1 MKFYTFLLSIFF
13 IKCDTNDENEYLR
26 AIKFILS
33 SIQGKLENFN
43 SISFENHYQII
54 EFFNA
59 KVISPPTS
67 IIKFSNN
74 DKKFNVSNVIFTIV
88 VDLQISIKSYNLTK
102 ILYPNSLYEF
112 KYDNLEFKFVQDKN
126 KIELIKDNKNSSLI
140 NTSLNTDYGVLR
152 YFKDF
157 TENKTINK
165 TLIEIFDN
173 ILTQKI
179 INSQENFN
187 LLISNALYILALSYK
202 KENAINIKYN
212 DSIIINHYIVNNV
225 YFDKKETEIN
235 ESIIV
240 FTEIT
245 FDFEIEIYLINNNI
259 KKTINVIIKSYNEGD
274 KNIYFSKNQ
283 FHFSNLLKFESKKYK
298 EDFFQ
303 KIIEYYSKQL
313 NSIIKQY
320 KL

>member
-59 KVISPPTS
+59 KVISPPNS

-157 TENKTINK
+157 TENKTINT
-165 TLIEIFDN
+165 TLRKIFDN
-173 ILTQKI
+173 VLTQQI
-179 INSQENFN
+179 INSQEKFN
-187 LLISNALYILALSYK
+187 LLISNALYILTLSKNYYK
-202 KENAINIKYN
+202 LNYKYNESININHYIVKNFYIDQKEIEFN
-212 DSIIINHYIVNNV
+212 DSIII
-225 YFDKKETEIN
+225 FK
-235 ESIIV
+235 
-240 FTEIT
+240 EIT
-245 FDFEIEIYLINNNI
+245 FDFEIEIINNNS
-259 KKTINVIIKSYNEGD
+259 KQTINVKIKSCNDYNNISFLT
-274 KNIYFSKNQ
+274 KNEFHLSNFLNFKSKYN
-283 FHFSNLLKFESKKYK
+283 

-303 KIIEYYSKQL
+303 VIIKDYSKQL
-313 NSIIKQY
+313 NSIIEEY
-320 KL
+320 NF

>member
-1 MKFYTFLLSIFF
+1 M
-13 IKCDTNDENEYLR
+13 
-26 AIKFILS
+26 
-33 SIQGKLENFN
+33 
-43 SISFENHYQII
+43 
-54 EFFNA
+54 
-59 KVISPPTS
+59 
-67 IIKFSNN
+67 
-74 DKKFNVSNVIFTIV
+74 
-88 VDLQISIKSYNLTK
+88 
-102 ILYPNSLYEF
+102 
-112 KYDNLEFKFVQDKN
+112 
-126 KIELIKDNKNSSLI
+126 
-140 NTSLNTDYGVLR
+140 
-152 YFKDF
+152 
-157 TENKTINK
+157 
-165 TLIEIFDN
+165 IEIFDN

-202 KENAINIKYN
+202 KQNAINIKYN

-259 KKTINVIIKSYNEGD
+259 KETINVIIKSYNEGD

-283 FHFSNLLKFESKKYK
+283 FHFSNLLKFESKNYK